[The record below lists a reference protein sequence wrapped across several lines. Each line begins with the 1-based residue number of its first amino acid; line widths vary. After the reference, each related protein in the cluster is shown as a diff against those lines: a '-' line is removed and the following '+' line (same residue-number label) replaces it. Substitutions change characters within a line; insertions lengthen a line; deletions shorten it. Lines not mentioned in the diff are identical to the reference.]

1 MQRSL
6 LSCFRYD
13 AENNT
18 IQSIPDPLPR
28 QDVSEVPQ
36 PPKENLRILCC
47 AISQNSEFVAFADDH
62 KQVTVWSWKDG
73 NQLNLV
79 RQWNMF
85 RRANKIIFDKD
96 ATSILIAG
104 NTCLVSKKLIISIY
118 QIDELFLWHYF
129 CHIPKLSHFKA
140 P

>member
-1 MQRSL
+1 MQKLKAKENTKLSFLHL
-6 LSCFRYD
+6 LVILAWIFKIFFFRYD
-13 AENNT
+13 VENNT

-28 QDVSEVPQ
+28 QDVAEVPQ

-73 NQLNLV
+73 SQLNLV
-79 RQWNMF
+79 RQWNML
-85 RRANKIIFDKD
+85 RRANKIIFDRD

-104 NTCLVSKKLIISIY
+104 NKMISPFAP
-118 QIDELFLWHYF
+118 QINGE
-129 CHIPKLSHFKA
+129 
-140 P
+140 

>member
-1 MQRSL
+1 MPAHSSLFRYHHSECSL
-6 LSCFRYD
+6 LSFFRYGV
-13 AENNT
+13 ENNT
-18 IQSIPDPLPR
+18 IQTIPDPLPR

-79 RQWNMF
+79 RQWNML

-104 NTCLVSKKLIISIY
+104 NTCPVTKILIISV
-118 QIDELFLWHYF
+118 
-129 CHIPKLSHFKA
+129 LSYR
-140 P
+140 